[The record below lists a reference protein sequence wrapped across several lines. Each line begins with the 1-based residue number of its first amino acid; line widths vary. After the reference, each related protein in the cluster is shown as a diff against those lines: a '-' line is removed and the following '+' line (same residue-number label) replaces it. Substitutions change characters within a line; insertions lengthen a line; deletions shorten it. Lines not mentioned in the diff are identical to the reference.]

1 MKKTQKI
8 ILFFCGVTVILCG
21 ILPWLLL
28 DRVAFSSMRMAMVI
42 VPFSWILEWAHG
54 SGLLIDRLVGICYRV
69 SLLLS
74 FILIPLGMVLIVSLK
89 IFFTRIVPR
98 KIIQIILICLCA
110 FYVFSIVVNII
121 RIDDSASSY
130 FYLYIFSKFVIIIA
144 IVTANIVILRVDS
157 AERKKRTS

>member
-1 MKKTQKI
+1 MMRIQKI
-8 ILFFCGVTVILCG
+8 ILFVCGVTIIFCG
-21 ILPWLLL
+21 ILPWILF

-42 VPFSWILEWAHG
+42 VPFSRILEWAHG

-74 FILIPLGMVLIVSLK
+74 FILIPLGIVLIVSLK

-121 RIDDSASSY
+121 RIDDSASGY
-130 FYLYIFSKFVIIIA
+130 FYLYIFSKFIMIIA
-144 IVTANIVILRVDS
+144 IVTANIIILRIS
-157 AERKKRTS
+157 STERKKRIG